1 MRKIVLTFGFI
12 SGGIMSVLMVATLP
26 FLEKIGSDKG
36 FIIGYTGMVLA
47 FLMVFFGVR
56 AYRDNVAGGK
66 VSFGRALKV
75 GALIALIGCCCYVA
89 TWEVV
94 YHTMMPD
101 FADKYAAQ
109 QINEAKAAGKTDAEV
124 AAVAKQAAD
133 FKAMYQNPLMN
144 VALTFLEPLPVGILF
159 TLVTA
164 GMLSRGKREGSE
176 RA

>member
-1 MRKIVLTFGFI
+1 MRKIVLVFGFI
-12 SGGIMSVLMVATLP
+12 CGGVMSVLMVLTVP

-36 FIIGYTGMVLA
+36 FIIGYTGMVLG
-47 FLMVFFGVR
+47 FLMVYFGVR

-101 FADKYAAQ
+101 FADKYGAQ
-109 QINEAKAAGKTDAEV
+109 QISEARAAGKSDAEV

-133 FKAMYQNPLMN
+133 FKVMYQNPLMN
-144 VALTFLEPLPVGILF
+144 IALTFIEPLPVGIVF
-159 TLVTA
+159 TLVSA
-164 GMLSRGKREGSE
+164 GLVSRKKKDEVV
-176 RA
+176 A